1 MQVGLLTPTK
11 HAPQVLTEDLQTA
24 SPFFSVCIPQYN
36 RTSFLLKSLES
47 FRQQVFEDFEICIS
61 DGGSTD
67 GRHHEIVDFLR
78 RSHLSFRYLRHI
90 RNLRYDQNLR
100 ASLDLARGR
109 YCLLLGND
117 DMLASNDT
125 LQLLRDRILQ
135 YGTPEVVIPNFRQ
148 STTGADV
155 RRIRATGILG
165 AGPDVA
171 VANFRNFSFVS
182 GILLLRVGVQK
193 HVTDKWDGSE
203 MYQMYLG
210 CRILAEGGRLLG
222 IDAVVVLKDI
232 EIPGE
237 QVDSYARQ
245 PLIQASWFEE
255 RRLPLCQFARVALDA
270 VDLHMEAAQR
280 AYYARRIFLQV
291 LLFTYPFW
299 LIEYRR
305 VQSWQFALGVALG
318 MRPRNILASLD
329 VGLGTRLYVA
339 CLYALVTVAGL
350 LTPLSLFDRLRSR
363 LFALAKSCW

>member
-1 MQVGLLTPTK
+1 
-11 HAPQVLTEDLQTA
+11 
-24 SPFFSVCIPQYN
+24 
-36 RTSFLLKSLES
+36 
-47 FRQQVFEDFEICIS
+47 
-61 DGGSTD
+61 
-67 GRHHEIVDFLR
+67 
-78 RSHLSFRYLRHI
+78 
-90 RNLRYDQNLR
+90 
-100 ASLDLARGR
+100 
-109 YCLLLGND
+109 
-117 DMLASNDT
+117 
-125 LQLLRDRILQ
+125 
-135 YGTPEVVIPNFRQ
+135 
-148 STTGADV
+148 
-155 RRIRATGILG
+155 
-165 AGPDVA
+165 VA
-171 VANFRNFSFVS
+171 VANFRNCSFVS

>member
-1 MQVGLLTPTK
+1 
-11 HAPQVLTEDLQTA
+11 
-24 SPFFSVCIPQYN
+24 
-36 RTSFLLKSLES
+36 
-47 FRQQVFEDFEICIS
+47 
-61 DGGSTD
+61 
-67 GRHHEIVDFLR
+67 
-78 RSHLSFRYLRHI
+78 
-90 RNLRYDQNLR
+90 
-100 ASLDLARGR
+100 
-109 YCLLLGND
+109 LLGND

-125 LQLLRDRILQ
+125 LQLLRDHILQ
-135 YGTPEVVIPNFRQ
+135 YGNPEVVITNFRQ

-155 RRIRATGILG
+155 RRIPATGILG

-182 GILLLRVGVQK
+182 GILLLRTGAQK
-193 HVTDKWDGSE
+193 HATDKWDGSE

-232 EIPGE
+232 QIPGE

-245 PLIQASWFEE
+245 AVIQATQIKE
-255 RRLPLCQFARVALDA
+255 RRLPLCQFALVVLDA
-270 VDLHMEAAQR
+270 VAFYVEPAQR
-280 AYYARRIFLQV
+280 AHSTRRIFRQV

-299 LIEYRR
+299 LMEYRR
-305 VQSWQFALGVALG
+305 VQSWRFALGVALG

-339 CLYALVTVAGL
+339 CLYTLVTLAGL

-363 LFALAKSCW
+363 LFALAKSRG